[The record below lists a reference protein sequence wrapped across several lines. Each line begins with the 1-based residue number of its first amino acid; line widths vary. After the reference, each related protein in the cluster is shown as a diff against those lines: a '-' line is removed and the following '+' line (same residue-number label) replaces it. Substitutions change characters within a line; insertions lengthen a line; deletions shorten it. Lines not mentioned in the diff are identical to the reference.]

1 MVPSLLSEVP
11 RQEPRNSSGVWLNV
25 DFGFVLSFLLLI
37 SRTPWESQAPTMAL
51 PSAFYRVIE
60 SLCTLCQ
67 YF

>member
-1 MVPSLLSEVP
+1 M
-11 RQEPRNSSGVWLNV
+11 NV

-37 SRTPWESQAPTMAL
+37 SWTPWESQAPTMAL